1 MIQKYHFVHE
11 RGDYCYLA
19 VEEISSVWTK
29 SIKKTVGF
37 NEFPAFFICKDAWVR
52 IYTLE
57 KRYQKIVDFVFKK
70 ISKDRNYVYKIRKI
84 FDKRADAFLSFIE
97 DIKRT
102 NLKKLSNKDLI
113 EIKDKYARFYHWT
126 APYGEPLP
134 YFLKEKLQSILEE
147 HFLKKK
153 KISDKEFQILLTP
166 LYRSFLNREAQDLL
180 KIKKEGVK
188 EHAEKYKWF
197 LFDYASLVV
206 DENFFLKRLKEFSKK
221 PPQKI
226 DYDALKRKK
235 EEIIRKYKIKNTY
248 KHYLFILEDLF
259 YLMDKKKE
267 VLTKCHFFITPLYKE
282 AGRRLSM
289 GLNDIRFFVWEEVK
303 NALLNKKK
311 INSKTAEERRK
322 SSAVKYIN
330 GDPVWLSLEQT
341 GILLSE
347 VEKDEK
353 SLLESP
359 EVKGISASFGIIEGK
374 IRYLKSAKENGKI
387 KKGEVLLVSNTTPDF
402 MPAIQKAKAIITNE
416 GGITCHAAVISRE
429 LGIPCIVG
437 TKIAT
442 KVLKEGD
449 LVKVDANKG
458 IVKVI
463 KKLV

>member
-84 FDKRADAFLSFIE
+84 FDKRADEFLSFIE

-147 HFLKKK
+147 HF
-153 KISDKEFQILLTP
+153 
-166 LYRSFLNREAQDLL
+166 
-180 KIKKEGVK
+180 
-188 EHAEKYKWF
+188 
-197 LFDYASLVV
+197 
-206 DENFFLKRLKEFSKK
+206 FLKRLKEFSKK

-235 EEIIRKYKIKNTY
+235 EEIIRKYKIKNPY

-259 YLMDKKKE
+259 YLMDKKKD

-282 AGRRLSM
+282 AGR
-289 GLNDIRFFVWEEVK
+289 
-303 NALLNKKK
+303 
-311 INSKTAEERRK
+311 
-322 SSAVKYIN
+322 
-330 GDPVWLSLEQT
+330 
-341 GILLSE
+341 
-347 VEKDEK
+347 
-353 SLLESP
+353 
-359 EVKGISASFGIIEGK
+359 
-374 IRYLKSAKENGKI
+374 
-387 KKGEVLLVSNTTPDF
+387 
-402 MPAIQKAKAIITNE
+402 
-416 GGITCHAAVISRE
+416 
-429 LGIPCIVG
+429 
-437 TKIAT
+437 
-442 KVLKEGD
+442 
-449 LVKVDANKG
+449 
-458 IVKVI
+458 
-463 KKLV
+463 